1 MEIFQF
7 SGIGPNQIGFPHA
20 CLHKNEHN
28 FYLLQYVRLNRTY
41 YSGICTS
48 KECKEM
54 DLMQFLNKSG
64 EGIEKAIAIYTG
76 YNFTGQVNASV

>member
-1 MEIFQF
+1 
-7 SGIGPNQIGFPHA
+7 
-20 CLHKNEHN
+20 
-28 FYLLQYVRLNRTY
+28 
-41 YSGICTS
+41 
-48 KECKEM
+48 M